1 MLLEYSIGP
10 KSTRGTIIGQGN
22 LALDKAVLKKAG
34 KAIAR
39 SQRIVFHFSRFF
51 FSELLFIQLTF
62 LRSGWVGSI
71 DGSRSGYLTAH
82 EKPRHLGLC
91 GGRGAWVRWSIK

>member
-1 MLLEYSIGP
+1 
-10 KSTRGTIIGQGN
+10 
-22 LALDKAVLKKAG
+22 
-34 KAIAR
+34 
-39 SQRIVFHFSRFF
+39 
-51 FSELLFIQLTF
+51 LLFIQLTF